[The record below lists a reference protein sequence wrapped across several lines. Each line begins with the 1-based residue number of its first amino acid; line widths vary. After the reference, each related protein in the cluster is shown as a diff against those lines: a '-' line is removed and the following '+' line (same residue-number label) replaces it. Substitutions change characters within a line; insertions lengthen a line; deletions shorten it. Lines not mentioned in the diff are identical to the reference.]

1 MIIFEGQSEINW
13 GIMTTLSKILQL
25 ASQDLQTKSV
35 LSDNR

>member
-1 MIIFEGQSEINW
+1 MMIFEGQSEINW
-13 GIMTTLSKILQL
+13 GTMTALSKILQL

>member
-13 GIMTTLSKILQL
+13 GTMTALKILQP

-35 LSDNR
+35 LSDNQ